1 MLRRSKYPISAL
13 LSIPIAR
20 YYSLKRLALEHLLS
34 LIIDH
39 YFNSLG
45 IGSITAIALKSKR
58 YYQVIFDKVHEYVVE
73 K

>member
-1 MLRRSKYPISAL
+1 SKYPISAL

-39 YFNSLG
+39 YFNSIG
-45 IGSITAIALKSKR
+45 ITQHLQRI
-58 YYQVIFDKVHEYVVE
+58 YQHIYK
-73 K
+73 

>member
-1 MLRRSKYPISAL
+1 

-39 YFNSLG
+39 YFNSIG
-45 IGSITAIALKSKR
+45 IS
-58 YYQVIFDKVHEYVVE
+58 Y
-73 K
+73 